1 MFECEKWALKY
12 SLPVVGHCTDSAS
25 NALSALIMLATP
37 STYSNLD
44 KVPMFIGLSSHQYRF
59 YAPILRPPYP
69 AIAYPCWDH
78 SGRTVLRTL
87 MNEKITIVCG
97 VLPSTSGVSGIQCYQ
112 IATINDLRTLKR
124 RNPNSIVKHS
134 DINRYVKQ
142 NCDLT
147 ARLLTDTV
155 IEELPHYVPESK
167 GTQLYLRAAVWTREP
182 FRNDRFG
189 PPPKVV
195 KNLWVGLM
203 TWRRW
208 YRYVQV
214 TPALTLINNFIRRS
228 HNMTEEMLV
237 HAGIN
242 HQLTLFYAFPHLTPF
257 EYSMRHTGNRGLE
270 AIQPHY
276 PLQRQI

>member
-97 VLPSTSGVSGIQCYQ
+97 ILPSTGGGFQCYQ
-112 IATINDLRTLKR
+112 IATINDLHILKR
-124 RNPNSIVKHS
+124 RNPNSVVKHS
-134 DINRYVKQ
+134 DINR
-142 NCDLT
+142 
-147 ARLLTDTV
+147 
-155 IEELPHYVPESK
+155 
-167 GTQLYLRAAVWTREP
+167 
-182 FRNDRFG
+182 
-189 PPPKVV
+189 
-195 KNLWVGLM
+195 
-203 TWRRW
+203 
-208 YRYVQV
+208 
-214 TPALTLINNFIRRS
+214 
-228 HNMTEEMLV
+228 
-237 HAGIN
+237 
-242 HQLTLFYAFPHLTPF
+242 
-257 EYSMRHTGNRGLE
+257 
-270 AIQPHY
+270 
-276 PLQRQI
+276 